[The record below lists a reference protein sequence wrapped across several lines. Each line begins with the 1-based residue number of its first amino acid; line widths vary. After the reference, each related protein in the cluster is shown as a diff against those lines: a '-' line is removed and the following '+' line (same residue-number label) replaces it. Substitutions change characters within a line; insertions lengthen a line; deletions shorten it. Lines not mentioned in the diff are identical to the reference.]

1 MVKGKMILE
10 KISEFL
16 AEINNVDDEVI
27 KIDRDEYY
35 TDDDIYIIIE
45 LLEDLGRELQI
56 AIDSLRS
63 LYYGE

>member
-16 AEINNVDDEVI
+16 AEINNVDEHII

>member
-16 AEINNVDDEVI
+16 AEINNVDEHII

-56 AIDSLRS
+56 AIDCLRS

>member
-16 AEINNVDDEVI
+16 AEINNVDEHII

-45 LLEDLGRELQI
+45 LLENLGRELQI